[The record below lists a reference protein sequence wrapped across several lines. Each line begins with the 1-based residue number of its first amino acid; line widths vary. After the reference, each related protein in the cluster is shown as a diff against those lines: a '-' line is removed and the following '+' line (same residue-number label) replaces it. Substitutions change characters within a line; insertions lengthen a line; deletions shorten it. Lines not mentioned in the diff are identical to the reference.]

1 MIFLYKKVFYILCLL
16 AAVTSVS
23 LGQRYPFKTYNLE
36 DGLPQSTV
44 TSVLQDSKGY
54 IWIATLN
61 GIARFDGKKFLNY
74 STKNGLIN
82 ASASSLAEDNAGA
95 IWVGTETGVSKFVN
109 GKFIN
114 YTTEE
119 GFGKGRVWAIIK
131 GMDSSLF
138 FGTEEGGVTVVKGD
152 KISNLTTKNGLISNL
167 VQSLFYDSLTHS
179 LWIGTQE
186 GLSVYN
192 GKKFTNYTV
201 ADGLPDNFIKAI
213 KKDASGTMWFG
224 TKGSGL
230 CRLRRGKFTNFT
242 KADGLPD
249 SIIYSLETDKLG
261 NLWIGTKEGIGK
273 FQAGH
278 FTIIKP
284 GQGLEGKIIL
294 SIKRDREDNLWFGT
308 YEGGLSILP
317 SEKFLS
323 YNKETGLISNSVY
336 SICEDKKGNMWFGMQ
351 EGLSK
356 LTKNGFKQFTTKNGL
371 PGNFIRVLEDSKG
384 NIWVGTDNG
393 ICVIDDDKFIDI
405 KGKEILSGEEIL
417 SIFEDTDKNI
427 WFGTNGNGAVLYDG
441 KKWTRYT
448 KKNGLRDNDI
458 YSIIEDRYGQ
468 IWFGTYDGG
477 LSKWDGSNFINYMDP
492 AECIKKIYALTED
505 SKGNIWISTFNGGVV
520 KFKDNVFTVYKREEG
535 LSDNICYFTI
545 EDDQNNMWIGT
556 NNGLNKY
563 DGKKF
568 TVYTVK
574 SGLLS
579 NEMNTNAALKDR
591 NGNLWF
597 GTVKGVTR
605 YNPKLDIPNTIPPPI
620 YITSITVKDETEKQL
635 EIKDGLS
642 LSYTEN
648 YLNFNW
654 IGLSFK
660 SPENILYQYK
670 LVGVDR
676 DWQNTSATTVQ
687 YTSLVPSDYIFEVR
701 ARNADGVWSTKTAS
715 VSFSIDPAFWN
726 TWWFR
731 AIMILFAG
739 GIIYGTY
746 LYKTFQ
752 IKQRSVELERVVKER
767 TQELEVEKNKS
778 DALLLNIL
786 PAQLVEELKE
796 KGFTKPREFK
806 MISILF
812 TDFKGFTNISATLPA
827 EKLVNELNDIF
838 KMFDAIIE
846 RYGLEKLKTIGDSY
860 MIGAGLPRETEDHA
874 QRIVMAAMQMHNCVN
889 ERNKTSAVKW
899 QMRAG
904 VHSGNVVAGVV
915 GTKKFTYD
923 IWGDAVNIA
932 SRMES
937 SCEPGRINISAYT
950 FDLIRE
956 YFECEYRGKVD
967 AKGKGEI
974 DMYFV
979 TGLKSGTTE
988 EFMLN
993 LKEDAYT

>member
-1 MIFLYKKVFYILCLL
+1 MIKQLFLILCFST
-16 AAVTSVS
+16 AVLSVAIA
-23 LGQRYPFKTYNLE
+23 QRYPFRSYNVE

-44 TSVLQDSKGY
+44 TSIHQDSKGY
-54 IWIATLN
+54 IWIGTLA
-61 GIARFDGKKFLNY
+61 GISRFDGKHFVNF
-74 STKNGLIN
+74 STKEGLLN
-82 ASASSLAEDNAGA
+82 VSVTAFAEDYSNT
-95 IWVGTETGVSKFVN
+95 IWIGTEKGVSKFDK
-109 GKFIN
+109 GKFKN
-114 YTTEE
+114 LTEKD
-119 GFGKGRVWAIIK
+119 GIGKGRVWAICR
-131 GMDSSLF
+131 GMDSSIFLA
-138 FGTEEGGVTVVKGD
+138 TSQGGVTVIKGN
-152 KISNLTTKNGLISNL
+152 KRSSLTAKDGLISDF
-167 VQSLFYDSLTHS
+167 VQSIYYDSINHH
-179 LWIGTQE
+179 LWIGTE
-186 GLSVYN
+186 YGLSRYD
-192 GKKFTNYTV
+192 GKAFVNYSIK
-201 ADGLPDNFIKAI
+201 DGLPHNVIKAI
-213 KKDASGTMWFG
+213 TRDESGGMWFG
-224 TKGSGL
+224 TKGGGL
-230 CRLRRGKFTNFT
+230 SRLRRGKFTNFNINE
-242 KADGLPD
+242 GLLD
-249 SIIYSLETDKLG
+249 SVIYSLETDKLG
-261 NLWIGTKEGIGK
+261 NLWIGTKRGISK
-273 FQAGH
+273 FNKGS
-278 FTIIKP
+278 FTSIRP
-284 GQGLEGKIIL
+284 GQGIESKIIL
-294 SIKRDREDNLWFGT
+294 TIKRDREDNLWFGT
-308 YEGGLSILP
+308 FEGGISMLA
-317 SEKFLS
+317 SEKFLG
-323 YNKETGLISNSVY
+323 YNKDTGLIGNSVY
-336 SICEDKKGNMWFGMQ
+336 SICEDKNGNMWFGTP
-351 EGLSK
+351 EGLSR
-356 LTKNGFKQFTTKNGL
+356 LSETGFNHYTTADGL
-371 PGNFIRVLEDSKG
+371 AGNLIWSVIEDSKG
-384 NIWVGTDNG
+384 TIWIGTDNG
-393 ICVIDDDKFIDI
+393 VSLFVDNRIITH
-405 KGKEILSGEEIL
+405 GILEGDHVQTIY
-417 SIFEDTDKNI
+417 EDTDKNI
-427 WFGTNGNGAVLYDG
+427 WFGTRNSGVGMFDG
-441 KKWTRYT
+441 KKIKMFT
-448 KKNGLRDNDI
+448 KKDGLPDDEI

-468 IWFGTYDGG
+468 IWFGTYNNG
-477 LSKWDGSNFINYMDP
+477 LSRWNGVNFKNFLDP
-492 AECIKKIYALTED
+492 EGNIKKIYSLNED
-505 SKGNIWISTFNGGVV
+505 SNGNIWIATYNGGVA
-520 KFKDNVFTVYKREEG
+520 KFKDGAFTFYKEDQG
-535 LSDNICYFTI
+535 LSNNVCYFTI
-545 EDDQNNMWIGT
+545 EDDQKNIWIGT
-556 NNGLNKY
+556 NNGLNKF

-568 TVYTVK
+568 AVFTVQ

-579 NEMNTNAALKDR
+579 NEMITNAAYKDSK
-591 NGNLWF
+591 GHLWF

-605 YNPKLDIPNTIPPPI
+605 YDPDLDYPNAIPPPI
-620 YITSITVKDETEKQL
+620 YITSITVKKETEKQL

-670 LVGVDR
+670 LVGVDH

-715 VSFSIDPAFWN
+715 VSFTINPAFWN

-827 EKLVNELNDIF
+827 EKLVNELNDMF

-874 QRIVMAAMQMHNCVN
+874 QRIVMAAMQMHNYVN
-889 ERNKTSAVKW
+889 DRNKTSAVKW

-923 IWGDAVNIA
+923 IWGDTVNIA

-950 FDLIRE
+950 YDLIRE

-979 TGLKSGTTE
+979 TSLKPGTTE

-993 LKEDAYT
+993 LKVDAYT